1 MSEDLIGV
9 PLESIENRGLRG
21 VYVKIAGTEY
31 RALDY
36 VEPYVTRR
44 RIGDL
49 VDVSFSL
56 DKDGSP
62 VLTKIAPH
70 KSGGEKQ
77 SAKGKPQ
84 DKPAK
89 EISAVLRKVQD
100 PYLMV
105 TKEGEEKI
113 TLYCLSNE
121 MRDRIQTDPAL
132 NIPQR
137 IKVSIDGISFVQR
150 YELGESVPEDSL
162 PPIAAPIVTG
172 GQIKQEK
179 EKAKQAT
186 ISEPPKEEP
195 EKEAPKQEEKREE
208 PPLKTDD
215 KSASPHTLE
224 EQKEPEILPLHTG
237 GYVVRFGGTC
247 SLDNYENIKLEIEGV
262 LDPKNPGE
270 REDLIRYWDE
280 TLGLLGR
287 NSPVTKDKIDSFRR
301 RVIMGALSSMEAPK
315 QEGSR
320 KVDRSEPNMTG
331 VAYGTGIS

>member
-1 MSEDLIGV
+1 MSDELIGV

-21 VYVKIAGTEY
+21 VYARINGTEY

-44 RIGDL
+44 KVGDL
-49 VDVSFSL
+49 VDISFSM
-56 DKDGSP
+56 DKDGLP
-62 VLTKIAPH
+62 VLTKISPH
-70 KSGGEKQ
+70 KAGGAGQ
-77 SAKGKPQ
+77 KGKPE
-84 DKPAK
+84 KPGK
-89 EISAVLRKVQD
+89 EVSAILRKVQD

-105 TKEGEEKI
+105 TEEGKDRI
-113 TLYCLSNE
+113 SLYCLSHE
-121 MRDRIQTDPAL
+121 MRDRIQTDPGL
-132 NIPQR
+132 NIPQKIR
-137 IKVSIDGISFVQR
+137 VSVDAISFVQG

-162 PPIAAPIVTG
+162 PPIAPPIVTG

>member
-1 MSEDLIGV
+1 MSDELIGV

-21 VYVKIAGTEY
+21 VYARINGTEY

-113 TLYCLSNE
+113 TLYCLSHE

-179 EKAKQAT
+179 AKQAT
-186 ISEPPKEEP
+186 ISEPPKE
-195 EKEAPKQEEKREE
+195 APKQED
-208 PPLKTDD
+208 PPADPAGENKDNYT
-215 KSASPHTLE
+215 SSPSCE
-224 EQKEPEILPLHTG
+224 DAKEIPGVLCGG
-237 GYVVRFGGTC
+237 GYTLRLGGTC
-247 SLDNYENIKLEIEGV
+247 SLDGYENIKLEIEGII
-262 LDPKNPGE
+262 DPKNPGE

-280 TLGLLGR
+280 TLGLFGKK
-287 NSPVTKDKIDSFRR
+287 SPATKDKIDSFRR
-301 RVIMGALSSMEAPK
+301 RVILGALS
-315 QEGSR
+315 
-320 KVDRSEPNMTG
+320 
-331 VAYGTGIS
+331 

>member
-1 MSEDLIGV
+1 MSDELIGV

-21 VYVKIAGTEY
+21 VYARINGTEY

-44 RIGDL
+44 KVGDL
-49 VDVSFSL
+49 VDISFSM
-56 DKDGSP
+56 DKDGLP
-62 VLTKIAPH
+62 VLTKISPH
-70 KSGGEKQ
+70 KAGGAGQ
-77 SAKGKPQ
+77 KGKPE
-84 DKPAK
+84 KPGK
-89 EISAVLRKVQD
+89 EVSAILRKVQD

-105 TKEGEEKI
+105 TEEGKDRI
-113 TLYCLSNE
+113 SLYCLSHE
-121 MRDRIQTDPAL
+121 MRDRIQTDPGL
-132 NIPQR
+132 NIPQKIR
-137 IKVSIDGISFVQR
+137 VSVDAISFVQG

-162 PPIAAPIVTG
+162 QPIAPPIVTG

-179 EKAKQAT
+179 AKPAT

-195 EKEAPKQEEKREE
+195 KKEEKKEEAPKQEEPKKEE
-208 PPLKTDD
+208 PLKADD
-215 KSASPHTLE
+215 KSASPHPSE
-224 EQKEPEILPLHTG
+224 ELLPLNG
-237 GYVVRFGGTC
+237 RYIIRLGGTC
-247 SLDNYENIKLEIEGV
+247 SLDGYENIKLEIEGV

>member
-195 EKEAPKQEEKREE
+195 KKEEKKEEAPKQEEPKKEE
-208 PPLKTDD
+208 PLKADD
-215 KSASPHTLE
+215 KSASPHPSE
-224 EQKEPEILPLHTG
+224 ELLPLNG
-237 GYVVRFGGTC
+237 RYILRLGGTC